1 MTLRHRSLGAALAV
15 AALAGVAGSAQAA
28 PQFVNGGFEVGTS
41 AGWDFSDA
49 TNTPGWTLL
58 SSGSFPRI
66 NLNIASG
73 GPYGANNELRQFETI
88 GGIEDGETSAIAQT
102 ITGFSTG
109 KMYTLSWIQSS
120 EFTHADELL
129 VSISGASGGGG
140 VFTSNPFPGSGQFW
154 YGWQTF
160 TTTFKAL
167 GPSVTFQFQ
176 GNSPA
181 NYEVGVDAFQ
191 ILSSG
196 TPEPTTWA
204 MLLTGFGLVGFATRR
219 RNKAAS
225 IAA

>member
-1 MTLRHRSLGAALAV
+1 MVFYHKSLSAAVAV
-15 AALAGVAGSAQAA
+15 AALCGLAGPAQAA

-41 AGWDFSDA
+41 GGWDFSDA
-49 TNTPGWTLL
+49 INTPGWTLL
-58 SSGSFPRI
+58 SSSNYPRI
-66 NLNIASG
+66 NLNIPSG

-109 KMYTLSWIQSS
+109 KMYTLSWMQSS
-120 EFTHADELL
+120 EFSHADELL

-140 VFTSNPFPGSGQFW
+140 VFTSNPFPGSGKFW
-154 YGWQTF
+154 QGWQMF
-160 TTTFKAL
+160 TTTFAAL

-176 GNSPA
+176 GNSTA

-204 MLLTGFGLVGFATRR
+204 MLLTGFGLVGFSVRR
-219 RNKAAS
+219 RNKTVS